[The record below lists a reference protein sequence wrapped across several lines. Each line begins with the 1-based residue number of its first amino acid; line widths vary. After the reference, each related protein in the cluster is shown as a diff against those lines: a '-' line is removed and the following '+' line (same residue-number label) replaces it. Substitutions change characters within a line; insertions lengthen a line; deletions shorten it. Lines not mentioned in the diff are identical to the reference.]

1 MHWPKTAPA
10 RMRAQART
18 SLRLRVPW
26 ARRLRRLWTA
36 ILFATVTASALTL
49 TAAALTAAL
58 AASALASA
66 ALASAAQSATLATAT
81 LATATLPA
89 TISATS
95 FADSSL
101 TPLHTPQGGALRAR
115 MAPP

>member
-66 ALASAAQSATLATAT
+66 ALANTFDAAALAATLIPPSVTASQAYFDPEHI
-81 LATATLPA
+81 LGFRL
-89 TISATS
+89 
-95 FADSSL
+95 L
-101 TPLHTPQGGALRAR
+101 
-115 MAPP
+115 

>member
-1 MHWPKTAPA
+1 VHWPKTAPA

-66 ALASAAQSATLATAT
+66 ALANTFDAAALAATLIPPSVTASQAYFDPEHI
-81 LATATLPA
+81 LGFRL
-89 TISATS
+89 
-95 FADSSL
+95 L
-101 TPLHTPQGGALRAR
+101 
-115 MAPP
+115 

>member
-66 ALASAAQSATLATAT
+66 ALASAALANTFDAAALAATLIPPSVTASQAYFDPEHI
-81 LATATLPA
+81 LGFRL
-89 TISATS
+89 
-95 FADSSL
+95 L
-101 TPLHTPQGGALRAR
+101 
-115 MAPP
+115 